1 MDMDV
6 DIKVKNDSGV
16 AVDPGMIKIMAA
28 VIAACDEA
36 GLPRSYTIEVEPL
49 EGGESKS

>member
-1 MDMDV
+1 MDV
-6 DIKVKNDSGV
+6 DVKVKNDSGV
-16 AVDPGMIKIMAA
+16 EVDPGMVKILAA

-49 EGGESKS
+49 EGGESEN